1 MQCWSTTWNVI
12 GWLQNARSLCDSNSA
27 RRMLAESRH
36 VRGLAL
42 KRLVV
47 KHFWLAP
54 VLHIVECRG
63 PAKRGDAIL
72 HVKWCCLVVVTGR
85 HALLLAE

>member
-1 MQCWSTTWNVI
+1 MTSYKQAEA
-12 GWLQNARSLCDSNSA
+12 NATLKHNKEHDGLAMRCLLFKHNSKGA
-27 RRMLAESRH
+27 RRMLAKSRH

-47 KHFWLAP
+47 EHLWLAP

-63 PAKRGDAIL
+63 PAKGGDAIL
-72 HVKWCCLVVVTGR
+72 QATR
-85 HALLLAE
+85 R